1 MPSIE
6 EDKRLRQ
13 EAKEKGIKY
22 ESPYEAQLPK
32 EDSPAAPQQ
41 AYDSHV
47 ADGYAEQQ
55 ARVGTEHVFRT
66 PDGPH
71 VVKTNPDNARAAE
84 KAALEHEQV
93 PEKLPGETE
102 EGYKDRLAAHQQRV
116 VAAQDYAKANPKLA
130 NPAMKAQQGKDG
142 DLRQA
147 EGESAEDYARRLSRA
162 KFAQTKAKPGYK
174 GGAIDDKARKTAPY
188 KVSSMSGL
196 IVLIFMAFDETSIGV
211 LTFQYPALSQGRIK
225 KSSYFVS
232 HRSLSLRCANRH

>member
-13 EAKEKGIKY
+13 EAQKKGIKY
-22 ESPYEAQLPK
+22 VSPYEAQLPD
-32 EDSPAAPQQ
+32 EDSPPAPQQ

-71 VVKTNPDNARAAE
+71 VVKTDTDNAKAAE
-84 KAALEHEQV
+84 RAALEHEEV

-116 VAAQDYAKANPKLA
+116 VAAQEYAKANPKLA
-130 NPAMKAQQGKDG
+130 NSAMKAQQSKDA
-142 DLRQA
+142 DLKQA
-147 EGESAEDYARRLSRA
+147 PGESAQDYARRLNRA
-162 KFAQTKAKPGYK
+162 KFAQTKAKPIYK
-174 GGAIDDKARKTAPY
+174 GGAIDEQARKTAPY
-188 KVSSMSGL
+188 KVSVSATECSLFSLLPFAKKTKLLKEG
-196 IVLIFMAFDETSIGV
+196 SGV
-211 LTFQYPALSQGRIK
+211 LTR
-225 KSSYFVS
+225 
-232 HRSLSLRCANRH
+232 